1 MFVFF
6 KQKTAYDLRISD
18 WSSDV
23 CSSDLRA
30 LVRTDRA
37 WIPTAEGASL
47 YLRPFMLGTE
57 VALPPKPATEHL
69 FCVIASPVASYFKGG
84 TKGVTLW
91 VSENYTRAAPGGTG
105 AAKCGGNYA
114 ASLVAQAEG
123 EREGCEIGRAHV

>member
-1 MFVFF
+1 MIRRPPRSIRTDTLFPYTTLF
-6 KQKTAYDLRISD
+6 R
-18 WSSDV
+18 SSAERMAMPLLPEELFTESV
-23 CSSDLRA
+23 RA

-84 TKGVTLW
+84 TKGVTLR
-91 VSENYTRAAPGGTG
+91 VRSEERRVGKGSVTRVAPGGRRLI
-105 AAKCGGNYA
+105 N
-114 ASLVAQAEG
+114 
-123 EREGCEIGRAHV
+123 

>member
-1 MFVFF
+1 M
-6 KQKTAYDLRISD
+6 RISD

-23 CSSDLRA
+23 CSSDLLFTESVRA

-84 TKGVTLW
+84 TQGVTLW
-91 VSENYTRAAPGGTG
+91 VSENSR
-105 AAKCGGNYA
+105 
-114 ASLVAQAEG
+114 SE
-123 EREGCEIGRAHV
+123 ERRVGKEV